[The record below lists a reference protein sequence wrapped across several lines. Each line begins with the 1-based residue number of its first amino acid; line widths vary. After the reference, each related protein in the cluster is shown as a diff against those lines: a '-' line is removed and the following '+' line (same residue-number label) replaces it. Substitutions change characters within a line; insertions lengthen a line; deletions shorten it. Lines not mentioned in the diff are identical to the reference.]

1 MKNEHTWIKNIP
13 EARIVIGYNE
23 AWFLA
28 NRGSIFFLLPR
39 RHRTCRLHSHF
50 FLTLRFSRTKDDL
63 HSNTTSTI
71 QADSCKWRTFR
82 SKLFIFL
89 FRSPFYYFSLIS
101 ILYAHSNKSFQLVS
115 SFFNAQNDFKQIL
128 RKIKY
133 SV

>member
-1 MKNEHTWIKNIP
+1 MSKTNMKNEHTWIKNIP
-13 EARIVIGYNE
+13 EARIAIGYNK

-82 SKLFIFL
+82 FKLFIFL
-89 FRSPFYYFSLIS
+89 FLSPFYYFSLI
-101 ILYAHSNKSFQLVS
+101 L
-115 SFFNAQNDFKQIL
+115 FFTRIRINFFDLFCLFLMHKMI
-128 RKIKY
+128 
-133 SV
+133 